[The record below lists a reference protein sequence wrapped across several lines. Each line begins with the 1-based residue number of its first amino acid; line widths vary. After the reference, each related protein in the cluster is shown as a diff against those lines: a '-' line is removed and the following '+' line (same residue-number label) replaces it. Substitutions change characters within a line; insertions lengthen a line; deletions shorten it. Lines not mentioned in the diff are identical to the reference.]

1 MLATFFVMLVIFSM
15 YKIGHQHPDSVTNI
29 SNLSPTH
36 LISNIRHQHRC
47 NHSGNFKSL
56 IERVSFLVY
65 SAHVWRVK
73 KFDSLVRLIS
83 FFTFVSGRKSL
94 EIENSNSW
102 HYHRSFLITSL
113 TLVYLL
119 YDSTQTI
126 LPYISEQYLHLWQ
139 ILTLS

>member
-1 MLATFFVMLVIFSM
+1 MILPPTSQ
-15 YKIGHQHPDSVTNI
+15 IGHHHKVTNI
-29 SNLSPTH
+29 TVTVSLPFLTLVLSPLLSRILET
-36 LISNIRHQHRC
+36 L
-47 NHSGNFKSL
+47 KSL

-73 KFDSLVRLIS
+73 KIDSLVRLIS

-102 HYHRSFLITSL
+102 HWSFLVTSL

>member
-1 MLATFFVMLVIFSM
+1 MILPPTSQ
-15 YKIGHQHPDSVTNI
+15 IGHHHKVTNI
-29 SNLSPTH
+29 TVTVSLPFLTLVLSPLLSRILET
-36 LISNIRHQHRC
+36 L
-47 NHSGNFKSL
+47 KSL

-102 HYHRSFLITSL
+102 HWSFLVTSL

>member
-1 MLATFFVMLVIFSM
+1 MLA
-15 YKIGHQHPDSVTNI
+15 KIKASF
-29 SNLSPTH
+29 L
-36 LISNIRHQHRC
+36 LISFVTIFDTSFVNIFVTD
-47 NHSGNFKSL
+47 SGNFKSL
-56 IERVSFLVY
+56 IERISFLAY

-102 HYHRSFLITSL
+102 HYHRSFLLTSL

>member
-1 MLATFFVMLVIFSM
+1 MILPSTSQ
-15 YKIGHQHPDSVTNI
+15 IGHHHKVTNI
-29 SNLSPTH
+29 TVTVSLPFLSPFLT
-36 LISNIRHQHRC
+36 LVLSPLLSRILETL
-47 NHSGNFKSL
+47 KSL

-139 ILTLS
+139 MLTLS